1 MKEKNLLF
9 NEQKEEAAKLGAV
22 PYYTDDLL
30 EEVTF
35 ITEYPVPAVCE
46 FDPAY
51 LDIPEEVTVT
61 VMAVHQRYFALHKDG
76 KLINKFIT
84 MTNYIGN
91 EFKNIQ
97 AGNVRVI
104 KARLDDAV
112 FFFNEDTK
120 NLLLIMLKV

>member
-1 MKEKNLLF
+1 
-9 NEQKEEAAKLGAV
+9 
-22 PYYTDDLL
+22 
-30 EEVTF
+30 
-35 ITEYPVPAVCE
+35 
-46 FDPAY
+46 
-51 LDIPEEVTVT
+51 
-61 VMAVHQRYFALHKDG
+61 
-76 KLINKFIT
+76 